1 LQEADVAFGD
11 ILDMPRL
18 LDLINRHKVNGIR
31 HRTSMT
37 FRAPAPSSAMPR
49 NMTRTRILPMTSTA
63 SSGARRVE
71 RRAYR

>member
-11 ILDMPRL
+11 RL

-49 NMTRTRILPMTSTA
+49 NMTRTRALPMTSTA
-63 SSGARRVE
+63 SSG
-71 RRAYR
+71 